1 MNARIAARAA
11 TACSGSKSVANPCTP
26 RAAPA
31 SRCGREDLIDQE
43 NALSIFRRPCDNCA
57 WRKGSP
63 ERSDPDKWEHLQQQ
77 IHYCGATFYCHK
89 GVPLSDEEGQT
100 HDQPK
105 LPNGK
110 HNTKNMRLCA
120 GYLAQRLRMAEG
132 GLL

>member
-1 MNARIAARAA
+1 MCRACFTMWEPFA
-11 TACSGSKSVANPCTP
+11 K
-26 RAAPA
+26 
-31 SRCGREDLIDQE
+31 EDLIDQE

-89 GVPLSDEEGQT
+89 GVPLSHEEGQT